1 MPVLEY
7 LGKTPRTFI
16 LPIPWLARSDRRGE
30 VTFNPT
36 ADVDEATADFLINEC
51 GDAFRPVKTETV
63 QEALGEIWTP
73 AKQTTQTA
81 IDKAVGKRFSGKAG
95 KWNAKAYLNRHHLQS
110 LVGMKA
116 LKLGRTVVHWELVL
130 LTEGAFPAPSDGS
143 ASPIPPQGEGQKGAH
158 GHGDAG

>member
-1 MPVLEY
+1 MPLLEY

-36 ADVDEATADFLINEC
+36 ADVDEATAEFLIKEC
-51 GDAFRPVKTETV
+51 GDAFRAVKSETI

-95 KWNAKAYLNRHHLQS
+95 KWNAKAYLKRHHLES
-110 LVGMKA
+110 VVGMKA

-130 LTEGAFPAPSDGS
+130 LTDPSLTAPAGGDDQ
-143 ASPIPPQGEGQKGAH
+143 PIAEEAGQKES
-158 GHGDAG
+158 HGDGHTG